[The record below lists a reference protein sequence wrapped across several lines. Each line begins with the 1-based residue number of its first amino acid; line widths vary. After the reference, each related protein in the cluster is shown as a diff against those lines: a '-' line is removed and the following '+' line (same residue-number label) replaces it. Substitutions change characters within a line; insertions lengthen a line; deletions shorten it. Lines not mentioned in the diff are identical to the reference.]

1 MIEWLLSDENPSVKL
16 LALKDL
22 QNTPDNDAHISHTRA
37 LINQQH
43 MVKKIFS
50 LQNEKGYWGA
60 PNKLW
65 GYNNTVF
72 QLLLLSELG
81 VERDYHVEK
90 AVEHVQKF
98 QFTDGSFIYTKK
110 RKEYST
116 NDFCLTAIILKCLLL
131 FGYTDSSVREAL
143 DFFITTEGNWVC
155 NYYPQEK
162 EKVFPQTCYMGRIK
176 VLAALA
182 KLPSSLVTRNIAN
195 IIKKRAE
202 SYLEN
207 RIYWYR
213 KDKTGK
219 RVKKPSWTKFAF
231 PLFWQSDA
239 LDVLDVLTE
248 LGINDE
254 RMEESLNLVKSKQ
267 VEGKWILERTFPK
280 SGVLEKVG
288 QPSRW
293 ITLRALRVLKR
304 TGHPLGDAGIL
315 S

>member
-16 LALKDL
+16 WALKDL
-22 QNTPDNDAHISHTRA
+22 LDTPENDTQISHTRA
-37 LINQQH
+37 LIGQQQI
-43 MVKKIFS
+43 VKKIFS

-60 PNKLW
+60 PKKLW

-81 VERDYHVEK
+81 VERNSLIKK

-98 QFTDGSFIYTKK
+98 QFTDGSFNYAK
-110 RKEYST
+110 RKKKYAT

-131 FGYTDSSVREAL
+131 FGYTDSGVREAL
-143 DFFITTEGNWVC
+143 DFLVTSEGNWVC
-155 NYYPQEK
+155 DYYPLEK
-162 EKVFPQTCYMGRIK
+162 EKVIPQTCYMGGIK
-176 VLAALA
+176 VLAAFA
-182 KLPSSLVTRNIAN
+182 KLPPSLVTADISN
-195 IIKKRAE
+195 IIKKNTE
-202 SYLEN
+202 VYLEN

-219 RVKKPSWTKFAF
+219 RVKKPSWTKFAY

-239 LDVLDVLTE
+239 LEVLDVLTE
-248 LGINDE
+248 LKIRDE
-254 RMEESLNLVKSKQ
+254 RMNDTLELVKSKQ
-267 VEGKWILERTFPK
+267 VDGTWILERTFPK
-280 SGVLEKVG
+280 PGVLEKVG

-304 TGHPLGDAGIL
+304 AGYP
-315 S
+315 